1 MRIGRAAHRGRGDQA
16 GCSAVGDLLRS
27 GGRTRMIENI
37 KRASPNS
44 HRTRWAPNTF
54 FHERNVCGRR
64 WERASRRWRPRP
76 AWTAIHGK
84 SMTKLWIMTSGS
96 FLSGERE
103 ERRPTLLSPPGARSL
118 NRRKPV
124 GTMAA
129 SRPVRDTLG
138 LRGPRGVPDRAPWPR
153 REPGSCPRRT
163 PDCLCAE

>member
-1 MRIGRAAHRGRGDQA
+1 MGIGGAAHRDRGDQT
-16 GCSAVGDLLRS
+16 GCSAVGAPLRC
-27 GGRTRMIENI
+27 GCRGRQTENA
-37 KRASPNS
+37 KRFSPNS
-44 HRTRWAPNTF
+44 HHTRWAPNTF
-54 FHERNVCGRR
+54 FHEGNVCGRR
-64 WERASRRWRPRP
+64 GERGSRRWRPGP

-84 SMTKLWIMTSGS
+84 SMTKFWIMTSGS
-96 FLSGERE
+96 FLPGEN
-103 ERRPTLLSPPGARSL
+103 ERNKGPRSSPPGARSL

-153 REPGSCPRRT
+153 RGPGSCPRRT